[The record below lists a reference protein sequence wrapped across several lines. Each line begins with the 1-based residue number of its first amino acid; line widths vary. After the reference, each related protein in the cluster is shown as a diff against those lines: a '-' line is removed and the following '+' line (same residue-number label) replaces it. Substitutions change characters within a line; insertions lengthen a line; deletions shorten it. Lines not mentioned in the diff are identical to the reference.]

1 MAMAPSKVANDEV
14 TAASTACNEQSNW
27 DTSAFEKLLEKNWD
41 INSYLG
47 YSGDALSLAVGAN
60 KLPLVKYL
68 LDHGADPN
76 RNLRGDT
83 HSAIELAAIVNAQLG
98 IFTALVDHGAKVK
111 GRSVMLIAARTGRV
125 DVLEHLHRKVDG
137 PSLINAVPNN
147 DNVYDNAREQTD
159 FGTPLHGA
167 AGNGQTETVE
177 WLLKQGASSNIKN
190 DSGLTPKEV
199 AAKEGHVECEK
210 LL

>member
-1 MAMAPSKVANDEV
+1 MAPSNVGNDEV
-14 TAASTACNEQSNW
+14 IAASTTCTEQSNW
-27 DTSAFEKLLEKNWD
+27 DTSAFEQLLEKNWD
-41 INSYLG
+41 INSCLG

-83 HSAIELAAIVNAQLG
+83 YSALELAAVVDAQLG
-98 IFTALVDHGAKVK
+98 IFTALVDHGAEVQD
-111 GRSVMLIAARTGRV
+111 RSVMLIAARTGRV
-125 DVLEHLHRKVDG
+125 DVLEHIHRKVDD
-137 PSLINAVPNN
+137 PLLIDAVP
-147 DNVYDNAREQTD
+147 DNVDVYDNARKKTD

-177 WLLKQGASSNIKN
+177 WLLKQGASSDIKN

-199 AAKEGHVECEK
+199 AAKGGHVKCEK